1 LPGFILCGGEITL
14 MDFDAINLGDKRIL
28 VLGIE
33 GSARKDEQRQG
44 VSDKTG
50 RAWADR
56 KAGGNRNH
64 HDAILG

>member
-1 LPGFILCGGEITL
+1 

-33 GSARKDEQRQG
+33 GSARKDEQRQS

-50 RAWADR
+50 RAWADW